1 MQSFICAIQYFQRK
15 VTEFVE
21 WTKCVYIFHIYSINI
36 DMKLPCTHFS
46 ESNKIS
52 CGFGKCNEMVYDKWQ
67 WMNGS
72 HELQD
77 LLAVTRQ
84 QKYTLVIRKI
94 KFMSIESYQPA
105 KKRADISTNELVQI
119 ETRKQNATTKLS
131 YKYKKW

>member
-1 MQSFICAIQYFQRK
+1 
-15 VTEFVE
+15 
-21 WTKCVYIFHIYSINI
+21 
-36 DMKLPCTHFS
+36 
-46 ESNKIS
+46 
-52 CGFGKCNEMVYDKWQ
+52 
-67 WMNGS
+67 MNGS

-105 KKRADISTNELVQI
+105 KKKADISKYELVQI